1 MEIIMIL
8 GFIVFFWL
16 FYIRLQK
23 YKINGRIMH
32 GKVCFLREYIK
43 KDVKML
49 RRVKIM
55 LHVVREKNYWL
66 LIIKYM

>member
-1 MEIIMIL
+1 MIRY
-8 GFIVFFWL
+8 VFYENIL
-16 FYIRLQK
+16 
-23 YKINGRIMH
+23 
-32 GKVCFLREYIK
+32 K

-66 LIIKYM
+66 LIINLISATL

>member
-1 MEIIMIL
+1 
-8 GFIVFFWL
+8 
-16 FYIRLQK
+16 
-23 YKINGRIMH
+23 MH
-32 GKVCFLREYIK
+32 DKVCFLREYIE

-66 LIIKYM
+66 LIIKYI

>member
-8 GFIVFFWL
+8 GFIVFWL

-32 GKVCFLREYIK
+32 DKVCFLREYIK

-55 LHVVREKNYWL
+55 LHVIRGKNYWL
-66 LIIKYM
+66 LIIKYI

>member
-1 MEIIMIL
+1 M
-8 GFIVFFWL
+8 FFM
-16 FYIRLQK
+16 K
-23 YKINGRIMH
+23 
-32 GKVCFLREYIK
+32 YIK

>member
-32 GKVCFLREYIK
+32 DKVCFLREYIK

-66 LIIKYM
+66 LIIKYI